1 MGLQQTDLF
10 YLREQSA
17 DKYTKHKRIK
27 LKYPIRLHWA
37 VFPSGRGSTD
47 INNGVKFDG
56 QVNVGS

>member
-10 YLREQSA
+10 YLRELST

-27 LKYPIRLHWA
+27 LKYPIRLHWTLRA
-37 VFPSGRGSTD
+37 GVATN

-56 QVNVGS
+56 QINVGP